1 MAQFILTIWL
11 VQINYLLN
19 ICLLLK
25 SFIIKHVTVTQIIW
39 WQASWLRVTEN
50 GKIHI
55 SLAIWLRQKSY
66 CRWQFI
72 CGTNQF
78 IKNHSPIA
86 QVTYH
91 LTLAQTDL
99 SQPIWILPQ
108 SISLWQK
115 SFYCRSIIWN
125 NLFYST
131 SIDCDLNNLIKGYL
145 TVIQIISSDTIWLA
159 QVNLS
164 ETISL

>member
-1 MAQFILTIWL
+1 MLWNKSRSHKTFNYGTNHIITPYVVAQFILTIWL

-125 NLFYST
+125 TIYFIARQST
-131 SIDCDLNNLIKGYL
+131 V
-145 TVIQIISSDTIWLA
+145 T
-159 QVNLS
+159 
-164 ETISL
+164 